1 MLASASP
8 NRPALPRRGGGFV
21 LLDGASP
28 RVWSRAEGRKALG
41 SARGGGADDAP
52 QPPVVRRALCITVT
66 RLYIRRAGVAGSSC
80 EFWGGGADRLAF
92 FLLTSARAMGWPPPV
107 RIRWRVIGWRRCWGT
122 GWQSPVCRSSTR
134 SVAALE
140 GWVQCEAVVCVPVD
154 DRVPGARVGRAQGGP
169 RQRELGRG
177 LGLGRDWGDVHEL
190 RAAELWAWGCDAWG
204 RAGQGHG
211 QPLAW
216 A

>member
-1 MLASASP
+1 MVSGRGQEGAGVGAGWRCRRCPATARCQTGALHYGDAFIYSP
-8 NRPALPRRGGGFV
+8 GGSRREF
-21 LLDGASP
+21 LRIL
-28 RVWSRAEGRKALG
+28 
-41 SARGGGADDAP
+41 GGGA
-52 QPPVVRRALCITVT
+52 
-66 RLYIRRAGVAGSSC
+66 G
-80 EFWGGGADRLAF
+80 RLAF
-92 FLLTSARAMGWPPPV
+92 FLLTSARAMGRPPPV
-107 RIRWRVIGWRRCWGT
+107 RIRWRGIGWRRCWGT
-122 GWQSPVCRSSTR
+122 GWQSPVCRSSAR

-140 GWVQCEAVVCVPVD
+140 GWVQCEAVVCIPVD
-154 DRVPGARVGRAQGGP
+154 DRVSGARVGRAQCGP

-177 LGLGRDWGDVHEL
+177 PGLGRDWGDVHAL